1 MIQRRAVL
9 GESIKV
15 ISLVQDVIR
24 RMIITNDMEPQEV
37 RDRILDAGGLA
48 LFLYIL
54 TVVLLCIAR

>member
-1 MIQRRAVL
+1 M
-9 GESIKV
+9 KV
-15 ISLVQDVIR
+15 ISVVQDVIR
-24 RMIITNDMEPQEV
+24 KMITTNDMEPQEV